1 MRDVKTS
8 VSHPIRGDWISQEL
22 PGKIGLTFAPGK
34 HAYARYE
41 GGQWERDLD
50 ADLDRLI
57 HTYGMR
63 VQVCLLEDHELAA
76 LRIPTLVHAAS
87 AHGIEVLRL
96 PIPDGS
102 VPPQLA
108 LVTGL
113 LDDILAAARAGK
125 NVVIHCQGGL
135 GRAGTIGGCLL
146 VRLGKSSEDALAI
159 LRDARDPMCPETEEQ
174 REFIRRF
181 SGHAPGGKG
190 QGIRGS

>member
-1 MRDVKTS
+1 MSDVKTS
-8 VSHPIRGDWISQEL
+8 VSHPIRVDWISQEL

-50 ADLDRLI
+50 AD
-57 HTYGMR
+57 
-63 VQVCLLEDHELAA
+63 LEDHELAA